1 LADGAKQVR
10 IFGEAYERRARV
22 ARIDGLSAHAG
33 QSFLKEY
40 ALAVKGQVKEVFLVH
55 GEPAPA
61 LALSEKLED
70 AGMRRAAYPDLHQSV
85 EL

>member
-1 LADGAKQVR
+1 M
-10 IFGEAYERRARV
+10 
-22 ARIDGLSAHAG
+22 
-33 QSFLKEY
+33 EY
-40 ALAVKGQVKEVFLVH
+40 ALAVKGRVKDVFLVH